1 VAIPAERLWEWF
13 DQLVELE
20 PAAADLRLEQLATTD
35 PELAQELRGL
45 LAADRAH
52 DAVLDQ
58 PAGEDLTA
66 LAAGGAEEAPSA
78 LGLAFG
84 PWVVVGLIGRG
95 GMGEVWEVHRADGA
109 YDQTAALKVL
119 RLGLDSEAALTRFQA
134 ERQILATLDHPAIA
148 RLLDGGRTSDGR
160 PYLVM
165 ERVVGLPI
173 TAHAAAAQ
181 LGVSERVRLVR
192 ELCEAVDVAH
202 RALVVHRDIKPSN
215 VLVTAGGQPKLLD
228 FGIAKLLDPELQAN
242 ETRLEDRALTPAYAA
257 PEQILGAAITTATD
271 VYALG
276 VLLFELLTG
285 AVPHGRSASSW
296 GRLVAELAT
305 EGVVRP
311 SAAVRERLRSESRA
325 GGAVNLPRVQELEGD
340 LDAIVSKALEPDPKR
355 RYRSAAELGDD
366 LGRHLR
372 GLPVLA
378 RPATAWYRAGR
389 FIARHRAGVAAT
401 TIGVV
406 ALLAALV
413 VSLFQ
418 TRRAEAEARRAERAR
433 EVLVSI
439 LEGADPEN
447 TRGRE
452 VTVRELLEQSGPRI
466 EREVADDPE
475 LRDELL
481 MAVARVE
488 VSLGDY
494 EAAVARARA
503 AFASMGSR
511 STGAASTK
519 ATRELAAV
527 LAASGEYQEAEAL
540 LAPLLADLEAAS
552 GSDAVAVAEVEVQL
566 GGVLESLDRP
576 EEAQPMLEHALAV
589 MEAELGEDHPDTLG
603 AAGVLAMVLD
613 SQDRLD
619 RAVPLYRRVAAGLER
634 RFGSDSPQTLIAFHN
649 VGMGLL
655 WSGEYRE
662 SQQWFERT
670 IEGME
675 RVLGPEHPRLAFT
688 LNQYANLLSQLER
701 DDEADVAT
709 RRAMAVFAG
718 IEADHP
724 EVANGHHSLAI
735 SALRRDDWQGADVE
749 FAQAVGLWEK
759 TVGPEH
765 GSVGIARAYRAIA
778 LAHQGAADPARQE
791 LAVGLQILEGSAGG
805 RLVNGLRAAA
815 EVESVLGNG
824 EGALDYARRS
834 HQLGSEV
841 FGVDHPVTDAA
852 ALNLARVLVDL
863 GQDTEA
869 AALVEQVRG
878 HQLER
883 DPDSGRLAQCDLLAG
898 RIAWAAGRPEAE
910 AYFRLAEQQLLKR
923 RAAEHPRV
931 REVRDWLVRIG
942 SAAQP

>member
-1 VAIPAERLWEWF
+1 MSIPAQRLWECF
-13 DQLVELE
+13 DELVDLD
-20 PAAADLRLEQLATTD
+20 PSAADLRLDELEASD
-35 PELAQELRGL
+35 PELAHELRGL
-45 LAADRAH
+45 LDADRRP

-58 PAGEDLTA
+58 PVGEDLTA
-66 LAAGGAEEAPSA
+66 LAAEVAEDGPSA
-78 LGLAFG
+78 LGRTFG
-84 PWVVVGLIGRG
+84 AWVVIGLIGRG
-95 GMGEVWEVHRADGA
+95 GMGEVWEVRRADGA

-119 RLGLDSEAALTRFQA
+119 RIGLDSEAALKRFQA
-134 ERQILATLDHPAIA
+134 ERQILASLDHPAIA
-148 RLLDGGRTSDGR
+148 RLLDGGRTLDGR
-160 PYLVM
+160 PFLVM
-165 ERVVGLPI
+165 ERVVGSPI
-173 TAHAAAAQ
+173 TVHAAAAE
-181 LGVSERVRLVR
+181 LGVRDRVRLIQ

-228 FGIAKLLDPELQAN
+228 FGIAKMLDPELEAA

-276 VLLFELLTG
+276 VLSFEILTG

-296 GRLVAELAT
+296 GRLVADLAT
-305 EGVVRP
+305 EGVVLP
-311 SAAVRERLRSESRA
+311 SSAARERLRAEGNARRPL
-325 GGAVNLPRVQELEGD
+325 NLPRAQELEGD

-355 RYRSAAELGDD
+355 RYRSAAELADD
-366 LGRHLR
+366 LDRHLR

-378 RPATAWYRAGR
+378 RPATAWYRIGR
-389 FIARHRAGVAAT
+389 FVARHRAGVAAT
-401 TIGVV
+401 AVG
-406 ALLAALV
+406 ALALVAALV
-413 VSLFQ
+413 VSLSQ

-452 VTVRELLEQSGPRI
+452 VTVRELLEQSGPKI

-494 EAAVARARA
+494 EPAAARARA
-503 AFASMGSR
+503 AFTSMHAR
-511 STGAASTK
+511 SSGAVSAK

-527 LAASGEYQEAEAL
+527 LAAAGEYQEAEAL
-540 LAPLLADLEAAS
+540 LKPLRADLLATRAA
-552 GSDAVAVAEVEVQL
+552 DDVEVAQIGVQL
-566 GGVLESLDRP
+566 GGVLETLDRP
-576 EEAQPMLEHALAV
+576 EEAQPILEHAVVVL
-589 MEAELGEDHPDTLG
+589 EAELGEDHPDALN

-619 RAVPLYRRVAAGLER
+619 QAVPLYRRVAAGLER
-634 RFGSDSPQTLIAFHN
+634 LFGADSPQTLIASHN
-649 VGMGLL
+649 VAMGLL

-675 RVLGPEHPRLAFT
+675 RVLGADHPRLAFT
-688 LNQYANLLSQLER
+688 LNQYANLLSQVER
-701 DDEADVAT
+701 DDEADRAT
-709 RRAMAVFAG
+709 RRAMGVFAALDAG
-718 IEADHP
+718 HP

-735 SALRRDDWQGADVE
+735 SALRRDDWKAADVE
-749 FAQAVGLWEK
+749 FSMAVQLWER
-759 TVGPEH
+759 TLGVGH

-778 LAHQGAADPARQE
+778 LANLGAADRARQE
-791 LAVGLQILEGSAGG
+791 AAAALEVLEGSAGG

-815 EVESVLGNG
+815 EVESVLGDR
-824 EGALDYARRS
+824 EEALRFARRA
-834 HQLGSEV
+834 HELGAAV
-841 FGVDHPVTDAA
+841 FGADHPVTDSA
-852 ALNLARVLVDL
+852 ALMLARALIDLGQGAEAATLVDL
-863 GQDTEA
+863 
-869 AALVEQVRG
+869 VRE
-878 HQLER
+878 HQLRR

-898 RIAWAAGRPEAE
+898 RIALAGGRPEAE

-923 RAAEHPRV
+923 RPPEHPRV
-931 REVRDWLVRIG
+931 HEIRRWLARIG
-942 SAAQP
+942 STPQP